1 MIALEVYK
9 EKVKKFFMPQ
19 DTFNHDEWILKH
31 QIFALLIVSFSLGI
45 GIFIFAIYRV
55 THDSVIAGIAQFLF
69 SFFLLIGFIKL
80 RKDKKVYS
88 VYSIIFFL
96 LFFIYI
102 HIVFFF
108 VPQNHLNIL
117 WIVSAPV
124 LIFFFLDKKGGLII
138 FFLLLGFIAYLL
150 LTGYPY
156 TVAEYITLFAVL
168 ATTTLIMYAYEK
180 VKEGERGRLL
190 SYNLTL
196 ESEIEKKTEKLRM
209 LNTNLEIRV
218 IEEVDKQLTQ
228 EDMLLRQSR
237 MASMGEMIDA
247 IAHQWRQPLMN
258 INAVMMNLDRGIEK
272 QQDITQLKEK
282 VLEVF
287 SLTSH
292 MSHTIDDFRNLL
304 KVEKEKSE
312 FLVSDVI
319 TTVLHLIKSN
329 LKGIHISSDLKDD
342 IMIKSYK
349 SELSQ
354 VIITLLSNASEV
366 LNMKNIEDK
375 KIHIRL
381 SYRNEHAILN
391 IEDNAGGI
399 EDENLTKIF
408 DPYFTTKK
416 QTGGTGLGLYIA
428 KIIVEHSMEGKLLV
442 HNKNDGVSFSI
453 ILPLV

>member
-9 EKVKKFFMPQ
+9 TKIKKFFTPQ
-19 DTFNHDEWILKH
+19 DTFKHDEWILKH

-55 THDSVIAGIAQFLF
+55 THDSVVAGVAQFLF

-124 LIFFFLDKKGGLII
+124 LIFFFLDKRGGLII

-180 VKEGERGRLL
+180 VKEGERSRLV

-196 ESEIEKKTEKLRM
+196 ESEIEKKTETLKK

-218 IEEVDKQLTQ
+218 KEEVEKQLTQ
-228 EDMLLRQSR
+228 EEMLLRQSR

-272 QQDITQLKEK
+272 GQDITQLKEK

-287 SLTSH
+287 SLTAH
-292 MSHTIDDFRNLL
+292 MSHTIEDFRNLL

-319 TTVLHLIKSN
+319 TTVLELIKSN
-329 LKGIHISSDLKDD
+329 LKGIDISSNLQDE
-342 IMIKSYK
+342 ISIKSYK

-354 VIITLLSNASEV
+354 VLITLLANASDA
-366 LNMKNIEDK
+366 LHIKNIVDK
-375 KIHIRL
+375 KIYIGLKENTTNIIL
-381 SYRNEHAILN
+381 S

-399 EDENLTKIF
+399 NNENTSKIF
-408 DPYFTTKK
+408 DPYFTTKT

-428 KIIVEHSMEGKLLV
+428 KTIIEHNMNGTLSVVNTENGALFTI
-442 HNKNDGVSFSI
+442 DI
-453 ILPLV
+453 PI

>member
-1 MIALEVYK
+1 MISFDVEK
-9 EKVKKFFMPQ
+9 EKIKKFFTPQ

-31 QIFALLIVSFSLGI
+31 QIFALLIVSFSLGL

-55 THDSVIAGIAQFLF
+55 THDSVIAGITQFLF

-80 RKDKKVYS
+80 RKDKKFYS
-88 VYSIIFFL
+88 VYSIVFFL

-180 VKEGERGRLL
+180 IKEGERIRLV

-196 ESEIEKKTEKLRM
+196 EGEIEKKTEKLKK

-218 IEEVDKQLTQ
+218 KEEVEKQLTQ
-228 EDMLLRQSR
+228 EEMFLRQSR

-272 QQDITQLKEK
+272 QQDVIQLKEK

-319 TTVLHLIKSN
+319 TTVLDLIKSN
-329 LKGIHISSDLKDD
+329 LKGIDISCDLQDD
-342 IMIKSYK
+342 IYIKSYK

-354 VIITLLSNASEV
+354 VLITLLANASDALHIKSV
-366 LNMKNIEDK
+366 VDK
-375 KIHIRL
+375 KIYMSVKQNQENVIL
-381 SYRNEHAILN
+381 S

-399 EDENLTKIF
+399 DSENISKIF
-408 DPYFTTKK
+408 DPYFTTKT

-428 KIIVEHSMEGKLLV
+428 KIIIEHNMNGTLLV
-442 HNKNDGVSFSI
+442 SNTENGAVFTI
-453 ILPLV
+453 TIPIT